1 MKIVAFLSSLLLAG
15 SLLTAAEEPTI
26 IYLRPADA
34 INLNP
39 WQADDIYSNEIAA
52 NIFEGLVRF
61 KKNSTAIEP
70 CLATSW
76 SVMENGKRW
85 RFVLR
90 RGVRFHD
97 NTPFDARAVLYSC
110 QSRLEKRQTA
120 YQRLSFL
127 FSFISFPGALLANSS
142 KSSL

>member
-1 MKIVAFLSSLLLAG
+1 MP
-15 SLLTAAEEPTI
+15 AAESTSI

-76 SVMENGKRW
+76 SVDGNGTHW
-85 RFVLR
+85 
-90 RGVRFHD
+90 H
-97 NTPFDARAVLYSC
+97 
-110 QSRLEKRQTA
+110 
-120 YQRLSFL
+120 
-127 FSFISFPGALLANSS
+127 FIL
-142 KSSL
+142 